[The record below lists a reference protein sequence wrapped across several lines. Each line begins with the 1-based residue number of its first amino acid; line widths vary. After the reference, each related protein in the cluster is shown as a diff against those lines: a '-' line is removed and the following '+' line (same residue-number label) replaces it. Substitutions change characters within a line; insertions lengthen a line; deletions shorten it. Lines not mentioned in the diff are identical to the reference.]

1 MFIFSSL
8 YFSIIFVSLIMLTP
22 KKRLA
27 KRSVIRKIETSG
39 RMALKIFNTLTGTKE
54 EFVPLHPGEVR
65 MYVCGVTVYDSSHIG
80 HARSL
85 LTFDIIYRYLAFLGY
100 RVQFVR
106 NFTDVDDKIIKRAL
120 KENVSC
126 ETITER
132 YIAEF
137 HRDAKALGLLDPT
150 QEPRATRHI
159 ADIISHIQHLEA
171 KGLAYCV
178 GGDMFFPVERL
189 PGYGKLSRKK
199 LEELEAGARVEIDER
214 KRSPLDFAL
223 WKSSKPGEPTWESPW
238 GPGRPGWHIE
248 CSVMSTKYL
257 GQPFDIHGGGR
268 DLIFPHHENEIA
280 QSEGAFD
287 RPLARY
293 WIHNG
298 FLNINQ
304 EKMSKSLGNVFTI
317 SDVLKRSHAGAL
329 RHYFLTSHYRS
340 PMDFSFQG
348 LEEAARGVERIYET
362 LERVT
367 QRANRPPK
375 TALDQ
380 ELLHSFRAEMDDD
393 FNTPKALALIF
404 EGVRTLNRLLD
415 DGKEDDVAGRA
426 LAVRRMCDTLGLLQD
441 TPDALFTKK
450 KEFRLQQQGLTRKD
464 VERVIAARNL
474 ARKQKNWQEADRLR
488 DELHKKG
495 ILLEDTPEG
504 TVWKVK

>member
-1 MFIFSSL
+1 MVL
-8 YFSIIFVSLIMLTP
+8 REM
-22 KKRLA
+22 RLA
-27 KRSVIRKIETSG
+27 KQSVIRKIETSDF
-39 RMALKIFNTLTGTKE
+39 MALKIFNTLTGEKE
-54 EFVPLHPGEVR
+54 EFVPLRSGEVR
-65 MYVCGVTVYDSSHIG
+65 MYVCGITVYDSSHIG

-85 LTFDIIYRYLAFLGY
+85 LTFDVIYRYLIFLGY

-106 NFTDVDDKIIKRAL
+106 NFTDVDDKIIKRAQE
-120 KENVSC
+120 ENVDC
-126 ETITER
+126 TTLTER

-137 HRDAKALGLLDPT
+137 HRDAEALGLLDPT
-150 QEPRATRHI
+150 EEPRATHHI
-159 ADIISHIQHLEA
+159 AEIIHLIQRLEA
-171 KGLAYCV
+171 KEMAYGV
-178 GGDMFFPVERL
+178 DGDMYFPVERL
-189 PGYGKLSRKK
+189 ASYGKLSRKK
-199 LEELEAGARVEIDER
+199 LDELEAGARVEIDER

-223 WKSSKPGEPTWESPW
+223 WKSSKPGEPTWDSPW

-248 CSVMSTKYL
+248 CSAMSTKYL

-317 SDVLKRSHAGAL
+317 DDVLQRSHAVAL
-329 RHYFLTSHYRS
+329 RHYFLGSHYRS

-362 LERVT
+362 IERIT
-367 QRANRPPK
+367 QQAKADTLAAPD
-375 TALDQ
+375 A
-380 ELLHSFRAEMDDD
+380 ELLNFFRAEMDDD

-404 EGVRTLNRLLD
+404 DEVRTLNRLID
-415 DGKEDDVAGRA
+415 DGKEADAVGRA
-426 LAVRRMCDTLGLLQD
+426 MAVRQMCDVLGLWQD
-441 TPDALFTKK
+441 PPEVFFKKK
-450 KEFRLQQQGLTRKD
+450 KEYWLHQQGLHHED
-464 VERVIAARNL
+464 VERVIAARNQ
-474 ARKQKNWQEADRLR
+474 ARKKKNWREADRLR
-488 DELHKKG
+488 SELKEKG
-495 ILLEDTPEG
+495 ILLEDTPGG